1 LLNNL
6 AVVPEAMSIAAKTV
20 TAGIASKKSNELLQ
34 GKEAAKLQ
42 YPSLYLPVQE
52 DLASQQYQKD

>member
-1 LLNNL
+1 
-6 AVVPEAMSIAAKTV
+6 MSIAAKTV

-42 YPSLYLPVQE
+42 YPSLHLPVQE